1 MFVLLLE
8 VINMEES
15 LEEKLKRIKIK
26 EERMRTEE
34 IERRSKAFCSDK
46 KKSIDSFIEMLEE
59 LSYEDRLNKIKF
71 ISKSDLK
78 KVSEALGK
86 GVKSDVH
93 TINCL
98 LSNRVGYNKLRNK

>member
-1 MFVLLLE
+1 MK
-8 VINMEES
+8 VINMNELS
-15 LEEKLKRIKIK
+15 KLKWDKVKIK
-26 EERMRTEE
+26 EERIRMEE

-59 LSYEDRLNKIKF
+59 LSHEDRLNKIKSM
-71 ISKSDLK
+71 SKDELK
-78 KVSEALGK
+78 KVAKSLGK